1 MNLFLR
7 FLFMGAVCLLPLVGC
22 SDDDTEGTGPEPT
35 SDFQFETLELTQG
48 SFKVKITPE
57 DKNMTYFFGVLEK
70 SDFSQFENLE
80 SLQAANIE
88 NIKALAE
95 ANGVGV
101 EEFLLEAL
109 LKGEQEWKYNS
120 LFRRPIMSFTPM
132 DYRPNWRFL
141 RLSILM
147 NSRHWSSSK

>member
-1 MNLFLR
+1 
-7 FLFMGAVCLLPLVGC
+7 MGAVCLLPLVGC

-80 SLQAANIE
+80 SLQAAKLLQKSEMRKDIVIE
-88 NIKALAE
+88 LSY
-95 ANGVGV
+95 
-101 EEFLLEAL
+101 
-109 LKGEQEWKYNS
+109 KG
-120 LFRRPIMSFTPM
+120 FG
-132 DYRPNWRFL
+132 
-141 RLSILM
+141 
-147 NSRHWSSSK
+147 

>member
-57 DKNMTYFFGVLEK
+57 DKNMTYFSEYSK
-70 SDFSQFENLE
+70 SRISA
-80 SLQAANIE
+80 SLKI
-88 NIKALAE
+88 
-95 ANGVGV
+95 
-101 EEFLLEAL
+101 
-109 LKGEQEWKYNS
+109 
-120 LFRRPIMSFTPM
+120 
-132 DYRPNWRFL
+132 L
-141 RLSILM
+141 RVC
-147 NSRHWSSSK
+147 RQQTSKI

>member
-109 LKGEQEWKYNS
+109 LKGACS
-120 LFRRPIMSFTPM
+120 GDRLCL
-132 DYRPNWRFL
+132 L
-141 RLSILM
+141 RLWIIDRIGDSYDCQYL
-147 NSRHWSSSK
+147 

>member
-57 DKNMTYFFGVLEK
+57 D
-70 SDFSQFENLE
+70 NL
-80 SLQAANIE
+80 
-88 NIKALAE
+88 
-95 ANGVGV
+95 
-101 EEFLLEAL
+101 
-109 LKGEQEWKYNS
+109 
-120 LFRRPIMSFTPM
+120 LFRSARKVGFQPV
-132 DYRPNWRFL
+132 
-141 RLSILM
+141 
-147 NSRHWSSSK
+147 

>member
-1 MNLFLR
+1 
-7 FLFMGAVCLLPLVGC
+7 MGAVCLLPLVGC

-88 NIKALAE
+88 NLSSTYKC
-95 ANGVGV
+95 N
-101 EEFLLEAL
+101 FLGADN
-109 LKGEQEWKYNS
+109 KQ
-120 LFRRPIMSFTPM
+120 
-132 DYRPNWRFL
+132 
-141 RLSILM
+141 
-147 NSRHWSSSK
+147 